1 MCKDQLL
8 ALLSIPVTL
17 AVIKRFALARRHRFG
32 IGQESILSSFFCLY
46 QNFTDYGL
54 VEPEEG

>member
-17 AVIKRFALARRHRFG
+17 AVIKRFALARRYRLG
-32 IGQESILSSFFCLY
+32 IGQESILSSFFRLY
-46 QNFTDYGL
+46 QNLTDYGL
-54 VEPEEG
+54 VELEEG